1 MFVAEVDGLD
11 GEKINRCGSRFSTLL
26 GCWCASGLQSFFKF
40 VLFHSDFRKNK
51 ARFLLCEN
59 LDFSLVLDFIE
70 PAIAI

>member
-1 MFVAEVDGLD
+1 LA
-11 GEKINRCGSRFSTLL
+11 LL
-26 GCWCASGLQSFFKF
+26 GCWCASGLQSFFEF